1 MKVFE
6 AVFERFSSNF
16 GQKSVKIK
24 GLKSFRAGFVS

>member
-6 AVFERFSSNF
+6 AVFERFSSIF
-16 GQKSVKIK
+16 EQKSVKIK